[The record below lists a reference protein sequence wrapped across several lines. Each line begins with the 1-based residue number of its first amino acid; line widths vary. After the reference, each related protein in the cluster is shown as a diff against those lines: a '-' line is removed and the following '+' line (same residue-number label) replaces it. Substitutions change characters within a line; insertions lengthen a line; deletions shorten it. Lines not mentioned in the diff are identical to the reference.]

1 MPEATEEPSD
11 EDETPAPA
19 TKGGIEALTIIQ
31 AKKGLALTFG
41 VSPEAVEI
49 VIRG

>member
-1 MPEATEEPSD
+1 MPEATEGPSD
-11 EDETPAPA
+11 EDETPTPVAKA
-19 TKGGIEALTIIQ
+19 GIEALTIIQ

-41 VSPEAVEI
+41 VSPGAVEI

>member
-1 MPEATEEPSD
+1 MS
-11 EDETPAPA
+11 PAA
-19 TKGGIEALTIIQ
+19 MGGIEALTIVQ